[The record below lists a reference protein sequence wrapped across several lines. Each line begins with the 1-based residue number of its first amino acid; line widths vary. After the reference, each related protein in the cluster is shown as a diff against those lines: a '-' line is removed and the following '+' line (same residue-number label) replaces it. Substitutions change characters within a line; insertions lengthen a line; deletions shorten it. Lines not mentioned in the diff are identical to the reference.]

1 MVFRV
6 KKKYQRAFSETKN
19 QPVVGVQVGD
29 PQKDAHEETHVVE
42 VMKVRVVRVVMSVNL
57 KTRE

>member
-19 QPVVGVQVGD
+19 QPVAGVQVGD
-29 PQKDAHEETHVVE
+29 PQKGAHEETHVAE